1 MNPSRVRLDAFIARA
16 GASLPPG
23 ARVLD
28 AGAGDC
34 RYRVHFRHTRYESA
48 DFLQVDKHYGPVD
61 YVCDLADLPME
72 DERYDLVLFTQV
84 LEHLPRPADVLWEL
98 RRVLRRRA
106 ALWLTAPLF
115 YREHEQPYDFFRYTQ
130 FGLRHLLAET
140 GFEVRELGWLEGY
153 FGTLSYQLSEA
164 RRSLPV
170 RSRHYGGGVRGAVAA
185 SLARLSRPALSA
197 SAQALARL
205 ELRAKYEAAG
215 LCKNYAA
222 VAVRAR

>member
-1 MNPSRVRLDAFIARA
+1 MNPSRVRLDAFAARA
-16 GASLPPG
+16 GASVLPG

-34 RYRVHFRHTRYESA
+34 RYRVHFGHVHYESA
-48 DFLQVDKHYGPVD
+48 DFLEVDKPYGEVD
-61 YVCDLADLPME
+61 YICDLADLPME

-84 LEHLPRPADVLWEL
+84 LEHVPRPADVLWEL
-98 RRVLRRRA
+98 RRVLKRGG

-130 FGLRHLLAET
+130 FGLRQLLGEC
-140 GFEVRELGWLEGY
+140 GFIVRELEWLEGY
-153 FGTLSYQLSEA
+153 FATLSYQLTVA
-164 RRSLPV
+164 QRSLPLHP
-170 RSRHYGGGVRGAVAA
+170 RHYGGGLAGAVAA
-185 SLARLSRPALSA
+185 SAARLARPALSA
-197 SAQALARL
+197 AARGLAHL

-222 VAVRAR
+222 VAVRR